1 MSNKGLKTVS
11 IKHRSTAYGSYR
23 HLQNTPWFA
32 LAEFL
37 DNSINSYDEH
47 HKRLNEINKNYKLKI
62 DVVFNFKK
70 DFITIKDNAAG
81 IDLENIQRAFEP
93 GNIPKDRSGRS
104 EFGMGMKISSIW
116 FADSYTVKSKFYN
129 ENIVREVKFDL
140 DKVIKE
146 EKEEL
151 VVNETPLNNKNS
163 FTEIKLQKLSN
174 NISPQQIDKIEKH
187 IESIYRK
194 DINDRKIIITIDS
207 GGGPKKLFYEPPKIL
222 KAPWYNSDD
231 SKNIEWK
238 EEFEHRLGNYSVKG
252 YVALLEKMSTDV
264 YNGLSLFRRGRVI
277 VGSHDLKYRPR
288 VLSGQKGGMLDK
300 RLFGELELEGFD
312 VSFQK
317 GSFVQT
323 DELEILL
330 GYIADDLNSKSMS
343 ILKQGANY
351 TVSKNKEI
359 NKDKIK
365 KAVKKYKEK
374 TEQGYLSK
382 KAKKFNSKIK
392 ENIIEKKPML
402 PEDIIDVIHEDNI
415 EHDGKSISI
424 KIEFNA
430 QKNPNEFY
438 NLVIEKDVYHST
450 VFINHYFLRNI
461 DTNKQ
466 ESVDLVIDL
475 VKALV
480 LIEVTSDSE
489 DLNDMRDGFNF
500 WINK

>member
-1 MSNKGLKTVS
+1 MSNKDLKTVS

-231 SKNIEWK
+231 SKKIEWK
-238 EEFEHRLGNYSVKG
+238 EDFDLEFGNYSVKG

-323 DELEILL
+323 QELETLL
-330 GYIADDLNSKSMS
+330 EMIADDLNSKPMS
-343 ILKQGANY
+343 ILKQGTHY
-351 TVSKNKEI
+351 TVSKPKTTNKTKI
-359 NKDKIK
+359 NK
-365 KAVKKYKEK
+365 AVRNYKEK
-374 TEQGYLSK
+374 NPDGYLK
-382 KAKKFNSKIK
+382 EKFKKFTNRVKSKTPVT
-392 ENIIEKKPML
+392 KPSQPKDL
-402 PEDIIDVIHEDNI
+402 ISEVLEDNI
-415 EHDGKSISI
+415 EHEGRSISI
-424 KIEFNA
+424 KIELNA
-430 QKNPNEFY
+430 QKTPRDFY
-438 NLVIEKDVYHST
+438 DLIVDGDVYHST
-450 VFINHYFLRNI
+450 VFINHYFLRDT
-461 DTNKQ
+461 DTNKP
-466 ESVDLVIDL
+466 EIVTLIMDL

-480 LIEVTSDSE
+480 LIELTSDSDE
-489 DLNDMRDGFNF
+489 MRAGFNH

>member
-1 MSNKGLKTVS
+1 MSNKYLKTVS

-37 DNSINSYDEH
+37 DNSINSFDEH
-47 HKRLNEINKNYKLKI
+47 EKQLKQINKNYKLKI

-116 FADSYTVKSKFYN
+116 FADIYTVRSKFYN
-129 ENIVREVKFDL
+129 ENIVRDVKFDL
-140 DKVIKE
+140 DKVIEE
-146 EKEEL
+146 EKDEL
-151 VVNETPLNNKNS
+151 IVNEKPLNNNNS
-163 FTEIKLQKLSN
+163 FTEIKLTKLSN
-174 NISPQQIDKIEKH
+174 NISHLQLEKIEKH

-194 DINDRKIIITIDS
+194 DINDRKIIITIDKGS
-207 GGGPKKLFYEPPKIL
+207 GPKRLLYEPPKIL
-222 KAPWYNSDD
+222 NAPWYNGDD
-231 SKNIEWK
+231 QKKIVWK
-238 EEFEHRLGNYSVKG
+238 EEFQHTVGTYSVKG
-252 YVALLEKMSTDV
+252 FVALLDKMSTDV

-277 VGSHDLKYRPR
+277 VGSHDLKYRPK

-300 RLFGELELEGFD
+300 RLFGELELDGFD

-330 GYIADDLNSKSMS
+330 EYIADDLNSKLMS
-343 ILKQGANY
+343 ILKQGTYY
-351 TVSKNKEI
+351 TVPKNKKT
-359 NKDKIK
+359 NKDKINT
-365 KAVKKYKEK
+365 AVKRYKEK
-374 TEQGYLSK
+374 NPDGYLSEK
-382 KAKKFNSKIK
+382 IKKFTKKDKEKPTAKTPNLPGDKIP
-392 ENIIEKKPML
+392 ITY
-402 PEDIIDVIHEDNI
+402 EDNV
-415 EHDGKSISI
+415 EGDDGFFSI
-424 KIEFNA
+424 KIELNA
-430 QKNPNEFY
+430 KKNPSEFY
-438 NLVIEKDVYHST
+438 TLMKDKDVWHST
-450 VFINHYFLRNI
+450 VFFNHYFLRNI

-466 ESVDLVIDL
+466 ESVELIIDL

-480 LIEVTSDSE
+480 LVEATSDSD
-489 DLNDMRDGFNF
+489 DLNDMRDKFNT